1 VIATA
6 AEERRELVGVLELDS
21 SPLEYRESDDG
32 GTPPPP
38 APPDELTGRPWGGGG
53 RRREALLMLG
63 LALAFT
69 LLANALVLRA
79 AERFAEE

>member
-1 VIATA
+1 MIQTA
-6 AEERRELVGVLELDS
+6 AEQRRELVGELVLE
-21 SPLEYRESDDG
+21 PLELELEG
-32 GTPPPP
+32 GEGGNPPPP
-38 APPDELTGRPWGGGG
+38 APPDELGERHSWGDG

-79 AERFAEE
+79 AERFAED